1 MPKPCLFRM
10 GEPTIGL
17 ESILA
22 TDLPAIGP
30 NRGVGRN
37 YRCVLLARY
46 NGLQTSLDEE
56 NYASDG

>member
-22 TDLPAIGP
+22 TRPADDSSE
-30 NRGVGRN
+30 RGVGRN